1 MTNESLRIVEANARY
16 SSLAAVKTTVLLT
29 PEESV
34 QAMRKA
40 GESVYKPPS
49 GEKYYPKE

>member
-1 MTNESLRIVEANARY
+1 MAFNAEG
-16 SSLAAVKTTVLLT
+16 AVKTVETTVLLT

-40 GESVYKPPS
+40 SEPVYKPPS
-49 GEKYYPKE
+49 GEEYYSKE